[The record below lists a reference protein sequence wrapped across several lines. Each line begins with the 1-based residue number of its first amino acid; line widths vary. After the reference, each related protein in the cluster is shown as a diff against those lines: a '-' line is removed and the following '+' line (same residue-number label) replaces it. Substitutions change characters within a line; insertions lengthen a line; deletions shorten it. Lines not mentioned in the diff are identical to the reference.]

1 MTQPTFQSNIG
12 PFHFVTANK
21 LINHGVNGTY
31 RIVLYGAFNAC
42 GLIGSE
48 FNGVGVL
55 IEPKDGAR
63 GAVVVDN
70 LGRESSGYGGPSQTQ
85 SDLYELIC
93 NEPWA
98 QFQKRCNR
106 SDRVRFKL

>member
-1 MTQPTFQSNIG
+1 MSQPNFQPNIG
-12 PFHFVTANK
+12 PFNFVTANK
-21 LINHGVNGTY
+21 LISHGVNGAY
-31 RIVLYGAFNAC
+31 RIVLYGAYNAC

-70 LGRESSGYGGPSQTQ
+70 LGCEPSGYGGPSQAQ